1 MLIKNMSRQ
10 EKYKRAKAMGF
21 KGKDQGANVHRF
33 LWKMKLQR
41 DQEIKKEQAIAR
53 EIRRKEKEQQGE

>member
-1 MLIKNMSRQ
+1 MLIKNMSRE

-33 LWKMKLQR
+33 LWKMNTQR
-41 DQEIKKEQAIAR
+41 KQEIKKEQAIAR